1 MKSEEKNRK
10 NKKIE
15 NDKSKN
21 ETVKSEILENETNK
35 NETMKNEAES
45 NNEKVKDKK
54 VNVAIEKKSKEKKK
68 IKKQKKTKEGKKQA
82 KEEKKKI
89 KAEKKQAKKEKKEAN
104 RFVQAM
110 KRKWLIDG
118 SRTLSL
124 VLLILAAFLGINT
137 GMKVLDLTPIDL
149 TQEKLYTLTDQS
161 KERVKDLDKDVH
173 IYFVGYPDDNADLLL
188 AKQYKNAN
196 EKIVAEA
203 VDAESRPDL
212 VEKYG
217 IEDTG
222 SSGIIVECGDRSKVL
237 TASDLVTY
245 DSTTSQTISIAEE
258 KLTSAIIS
266 VTTDDIPKVY
276 FLEGYSDFTLS
287 YNMYYLNAYLQNEIT
302 EVATLNILST
312 EKVPDDCDTLVIT
325 SPSQDF
331 NDTTKTAII
340 DYINR
345 GGNILWLNAAM
356 AVSADLPNVNEVLAL
371 YGVNPFDVGVIRETT
386 SSRMVANSPDLVIP
400 NLGYSKITEDIY
412 SDGIILANPTKIN
425 INEDALEGLN
435 VVETD
440 LATTSEGAYFR
451 TNFNNSSASAEEGE
465 ETGSF
470 LVGAELEKTITD
482 ANEETGESAVT
493 STLIIYGENYFIS
506 DYPFTQESQYA
517 AIQVSTYNKDLVL
530 NSLAYLSDREEDIT
544 ARKSTGTVTYTAT
557 EQQDIIVR
565 VIIFTVPAVII
576 LVGLIVWQKRRRK
589 K

>member
-1 MKSEEKNRK
+1 MNSEEKNINKEQTEK
-10 NKKIE
+10 NEKIE
-15 NDKSKN
+15 
-21 ETVKSEILENETNK
+21 
-35 NETMKNEAES
+35 
-45 NNEKVKDKK
+45 KV
-54 VNVAIEKKSKEKKK
+54 EKEKTKK
-68 IKKQKKTKEGKKQA
+68 EKKTKEEKKQA

-89 KAEKKQAKKEKKEAN
+89 KEEKKKAKKEKKETN
-104 RFVQAM
+104 KFVQTV

-149 TQEKLYTLTDQS
+149 TQEKLYTLTDKS
-161 KERVKDLDKDVH
+161 KERVKDIDKDVH
-173 IYFVGYPDDNADLLL
+173 LYFVGYPEDNADLAL
-188 AKQYKNAN
+188 AKQYKDAN

-217 IEDTG
+217 IQDTG
-222 SSGIIVECGDRSKVL
+222 SSGIIVECGERSKVL
-237 TASDLVTY
+237 TSSDLVTY
-245 DSTTSQTISIAEE
+245 DSTTYETISIAEE

-276 FLEGYSDFTLS
+276 FLEGYSNFTLD
-287 YNMYYLNAYLQNEIT
+287 YNMYYLNIYLENEIT
-302 EVATLNILST
+302 EVDTLNILST
-312 EKVPDDCDTLVIT
+312 GKVPDDCDTLVIT

-331 NDTTKTAII
+331 SNEAKTAII

-356 AVSADLPNVNEVLAL
+356 SVSADLPNVNEVLAL
-371 YGVNPFDVGVIRETT
+371 YGVNPFEVGVIRETD

-400 NLGYSKITEDIY
+400 NLGISKITEDIY
-412 SDGIILANPTKIN
+412 NDGIIFRYPTKIN
-425 INEDALEGLN
+425 INENGLEDLK

-440 LATTSEGAYFR
+440 LVTTSEGSYFR
-451 TNFNNSSASAEEGE
+451 TDFNNSSATAAEGE

-470 LVGAELEKTITD
+470 VLGAELEKTITE
-482 ANEETGESAVT
+482 ANEETGTSAVT
-493 STLIIYGENYFIS
+493 SKLIIYGENYFIS
-506 DYPFTQESQYA
+506 DYPLTQDSQYP

-557 EQQDIIVR
+557 EQQDTIVR
-565 VIIFTVPAVII
+565 IIIFSVPAIII
-576 LVGLIVWQKRRRK
+576 LVGIIVWQKRRRK